1 MTATAGPRGW
11 RPLLLYPILAA
22 LAFPTLGVLVAGTRA
37 LMVTLDVFDDGGAL
51 PRLAIATR
59 DWAAHG
65 LTLWDPYLTAG
76 NAFLGQFA
84 LSPISPDVALA
95 MAIGPFPA
103 FVITGWATAALAGI
117 GMHLFLR
124 DGLRLAMPA
133 VVGGAIFATFCF
145 WHPIYGVSIA
155 ILPLILWLGDR
166 AMEHPPGAAR
176 RPPAVAAVLAGG
188 LSLYAGQVQIVV
200 FVAAITLAWILVTR
214 DRPERFGAVRRWA
227 VIWTLAFALYG
238 PVLVTQLL
246 LVGLSER
253 QIWDLGYLFGG
264 TIPDAIRTVVEHYG
278 RLLIGVPLGDVGP
291 SAIRYGTIFLG
302 GIGLPLA
309 VLGIVAGRRTRAA
322 RFALILLVAIPVL
335 DAAAILATSIQEH
348 LGSLRSFQ
356 AVRIR
361 HFFPFALAAAAALG
375 IDAIVRSRDDAPDNL
390 LRAGTR
396 RWRVAIIAAAIALVP
411 VAVQLVSALVHAWP
425 TIRARRIDGPVDAGW
440 LLGGAGVALGILA
453 GAGLLTILIR
463 GRRSFAGPVLVAG
476 AAILIGER
484 ALLSNGSPLFGNDIG
499 TFDDHL
505 ALTPAQAFL
514 RAQPGIA
521 GERVLT
527 FGDDANRM
535 AFQGL
540 RQVDG
545 YQAIF
550 PLAYH
555 DLFGALIAPGLAR
568 DQGLARYYGSWG
580 ARAYAFRP
588 EVDPEIVDLAGA
600 RWLYV
605 RDGTT
610 PTVPGLVEAYRDA
623 DVTVYQNPGA
633 FPRAFLTGAIE
644 VRADQ
649 PALFAALAAAT
660 ADELRRTAF
669 VTPVDLDRLGPRAA
683 AIPRTIQGAPAG
695 SASIVQDDPDQVAV
709 DVEATSPGVLVLADA
724 WSPGWVA
731 EVDGRRAPIAQVDG
745 ALRGI
750 AVDAGSRRVVYRY
763 APGFTAVGA
772 IGAAIALVLLVVW
785 TWWIGRTG
793 RGGRS
798 PAAPPPGR

>member
-1 MTATAGPRGW
+1 MTVTAAQRGW
-11 RPLLLYPILAA
+11 RLLLLYPVLAA

-95 MAIGPFPA
+95 MVIGPFPA
-103 FVITGWATAALAGI
+103 FVITGWATAALAGV

-124 DGLRLAMPA
+124 DGLRLATPA
-133 VVGGAIFATFCF
+133 VVGGATFATFCF

-155 ILPLILWLGDR
+155 ILPLVLWLGDR
-166 AMEHPPGAAR
+166 ATDRSMGVSR
-176 RPPAVAAVLAGG
+176 RWPAVTAVLAGA

-200 FVAAITLAWILVTR
+200 FVAALQLAWLLVTR
-214 DRPERFGAVRRWA
+214 DRPEIMGAVRRWA
-227 VIWTLAFALYG
+227 VIWALAFAIYG

-253 QIWDLGYLFGG
+253 QIWDLAYLFGG

-278 RLLIGVPLGDVGP
+278 RLLVGVPVGDVGP

-302 GIGLPLA
+302 GLGLPLA
-309 VLGIVAGRRTRAA
+309 VLGIVAGRRSAATR
-322 RFALILLVAIPVL
+322 FVLILLVAIPVL

-375 IDAIVRSRDDAPDNL
+375 IDALARSGDETADNL
-390 LRAGTR
+390 LRVATR
-396 RWRVAIIAAAIALVP
+396 RRRVAIVAAAIALAP

-425 TIRARRIDGPVDAGW
+425 AVRARRIDGPVDAGW
-440 LLGGAGVALGILA
+440 LLGGAGLAVGLLA
-453 GAGLLTILIR
+453 GIGLLAVLIR
-463 GRRSFAGPVLVAG
+463 SRRSLAGPLLVAG
-476 AAILIGER
+476 AALLIGER
-484 ALLSNGSPLFGNDIG
+484 ALLSSGSPLFSHDIG

-514 RAQPGIA
+514 LAQPGIA
-521 GERVLT
+521 GGRVLT

-535 AFQGL
+535 AFHGL

-568 DQGLARYYGSWG
+568 DPDLAQYYGSWG

-588 EVDPEIVDLAGA
+588 EVDPEIVALAGA

-610 PTVPGLVEAYRDA
+610 PTVPGLVEAYQDA
-623 DVTVYQNPGA
+623 DVTVYANPGA
-633 FPRAFLTGAIE
+633 FPRAFLTGTVD

-649 PALFAALAAAT
+649 PAVLAAVATAT
-660 ADELRRTAF
+660 ADELHRTAF
-669 VTPVDLDRLGPRAA
+669 VTPADLDRLGPRAA
-683 AIPRTIQGAPAG
+683 AIARGAQEAPAG
-695 SASIVQDDPDQVAV
+695 SATIVQDDPDQVAV
-709 DVEATSPGVLVLADA
+709 DIEPTKPGVLVLTDA
-724 WSPGWVA
+724 WSPGWIA
-731 EVDGRRAPIAQVDG
+731 EVDGRPAPIAQVDG
-745 ALRGI
+745 AFRGV
-750 AVDAGSRRVVYRY
+750 AVDAGSRRVVFRY

-772 IGAAIALVLLVVW
+772 IGAAIGLVLLVAW
-785 TWWIGRTG
+785 AWWVGRA
-793 RGGRS
+793 RPGGRS
-798 PAAPPPGR
+798 PAAPPPER

>member
-1 MTATAGPRGW
+1 M
-11 RPLLLYPILAA
+11 LAA
-22 LAFPTLGVLVAGTRA
+22 VAFPTLGVLFAGTRA

-95 MAIGPFPA
+95 MVIGPFPA
-103 FVITGWATAALAGI
+103 FVITGWATAALAGV

-124 DGLRLAMPA
+124 DGLRLATAA

-145 WHPIYGVSIA
+145 WHPIYGLSIA
-155 ILPLILWLGDR
+155 ILPLVLWLGDR
-166 AMEHPPGAAR
+166 ATDRSGGAAR
-176 RPPAVAAVLAGG
+176 RLPAVAAVLAGALG
-188 LSLYAGQVQIVV
+188 LYAGQVQIVV
-200 FVAAITLAWILVTR
+200 FVAAIELAWMLVTR
-214 DRPERFGAVRRWA
+214 DRSERIAAVRRWA
-227 VIWTLAFALYG
+227 VIWALAFAIYG

-253 QIWDLGYLFGG
+253 QIWDLAYLFGG
-264 TIPDAIRTVVEHYG
+264 TVPDAIRTVIEHYG
-278 RLLIGVPLGDVGP
+278 RLLIGVPVGDIGP

-309 VLGIVAGRRTRAA
+309 VLGVVAGRRSTATR
-322 RFALILLVAIPVL
+322 FVLILLVAIPVL

-375 IDAIVRSRDDAPDNL
+375 IDAVARSGDESPDNL
-390 LRAGTR
+390 LRVGGR
-396 RWRVAIIAAAIALVP
+396 RRRVAIAAAAIALVP
-411 VAVQLVSALVHAWP
+411 VTVQLASALVHAWP
-425 TIRARRIDGPVDAGW
+425 EIRARRIDGPVDAGW
-440 LLGGAGVALGILA
+440 LLA
-453 GAGLLTILIR
+453 GAGLLLSLLAGTGLLGILVR
-463 GRRSFAGPVLVAG
+463 GRRSFAGPLLVAG
-476 AAILIGER
+476 AALLIGER

-505 ALTPAQAFL
+505 GLTPAQAFL
-514 RAQPGIA
+514 LAQPGIA
-521 GERVLT
+521 GDRVLT

-535 AFQGL
+535 AVHGL

-568 DQGLARYYGSWG
+568 DPGLARYFGSWG

-605 RDGTT
+605 RGGTA
-610 PTVPGLVEAYRDA
+610 PTVPGLVERYRDP
-623 DVTVYQNPGA
+623 DVTVYENPGA
-633 FPRAFLTGAIE
+633 FPRAFLTGAVD

-649 PALFAALAAAT
+649 PAVLASLATAT
-660 ADELRRTAF
+660 ADDLRRTSF
-669 VTPVDLDRLGPRAA
+669 VTAGDLDRLGPLGAT
-683 AIPRTIQGAPAG
+683 IPRVGAGAAG
-695 SASIVQDDPDQVAV
+695 TAAIVQDDPDRVAV
-709 DVEATSPGVLVLADA
+709 DIGPSKPGVLVLTDA

-731 EVDGRRAPIAQVDG
+731 DVDGRPATIAQVDG
-745 ALRGI
+745 AFRGV
-750 AVDAGSRRVVYRY
+750 AVDAGSRRVTFRY
-763 APGFTAVGA
+763 EPGFTAVGA
-772 IGAAIALVLLVVW
+772 IGATVGLVALL
-785 TWWIGRTG
+785 TWAWWLGRPRPSG
-793 RGGRS
+793 RPRTAS
-798 PAAPPPGR
+798 QPGR

>member
-1 MTATAGPRGW
+1 MIVAPRGG
-11 RPLLLYPILAA
+11 RLLLLYPLLAA
-22 LAFPTLGVLVAGTRA
+22 LAFPTVGAIVAGTRA

-84 LSPISPDVALA
+84 LSPISPDVGLA
-95 MAIGPFPA
+95 FVIGPFPA

-124 DGLRLAMPA
+124 DGLQLATPA

-166 AMEHPPGAAR
+166 ATDRSPGTAR
-176 RPPAVAAVLAGG
+176 RWPVVAAVLAGA

-200 FVAAITLAWILVTR
+200 FVAAIQVAWILVTR
-214 DRPERFGAVRRWA
+214 ERPERIAAVRRWA
-227 VIWTLAFALYG
+227 VIWALAFAIYG

-278 RLLIGVPLGDVGP
+278 RLLIGVPVGDVGP

-309 VLGIVAGRRTRAA
+309 VLGIVAGRRSSAA
-322 RFALILLVAIPVL
+322 RFVLILLVAIPIL

-375 IDAIVRSRDDAPDNL
+375 IDAIVRSPEESPDNL

-396 RWRVAIIAAAIALVP
+396 RRRVAIVAAAIALVP
-411 VAVQLVSALVHAWP
+411 VAVQLASALVHAWP
-425 TIRARRIDGPVDAGW
+425 AIRARRIDGPVDAGW
-440 LLGGAGVALGILA
+440 LLGGAGVGLGLLA
-453 GAGLLTILIR
+453 GIGLLAILIR
-463 GRRSFAGPVLVAG
+463 GRRALAGPLLVAG
-476 AAILIGER
+476 AALLIGER
-484 ALLSNGSPLFGNDIG
+484 ALLSSGSPLFGNDIG

-514 RAQPGIA
+514 LAQPDIA
-521 GERVLT
+521 SQRVLT

-555 DLFGALIAPGLAR
+555 DLFGALIAPGLAN
-568 DQGLARYYGSWG
+568 DPSLARYYGSWG

-588 EVDPEIVDLAGA
+588 DVDPEIVDLTAA

-605 RDGTT
+605 ADGTT
-610 PTVPGLVEAYRDA
+610 PTVPGLIEAYRDA
-623 DVTVYQNPGA
+623 DVVVYENPGA
-633 FPRAFLTGAIE
+633 FPRAFMTGAVN

-649 PALFAALAAAT
+649 PALFAALEAAT
-660 ADELRRTAF
+660 ADELRQMSF
-669 VTPVDLDRLGPRAA
+669 VSPPDLDRLGPGAA
-683 AIPRTIQGAPAG
+683 AIPRLGQSAQAG
-695 SASIVQDDPDQVAV
+695 SATIVQDDPDQVAV
-709 DVEATSPGVLVLADA
+709 DIAPTSPGVLVLADA

-731 EVDGRRAPIAQVDG
+731 EVDGRAAPIAQVDG
-745 ALRGI
+745 AFRGV
-750 AVDAGSRRVVYRY
+750 AVDAGSRRVVFRY

-772 IGAAIALVLLVVW
+772 IGAALGLVLLVAW
-785 TWWIGRTG
+785 TWWIGRRRPG
-793 RGGRS
+793 DRP
-798 PAAPPPGR
+798 PAAPLPGR